1 MLTSRVSPSVS
12 ETVWQSSLGWPYANG
27 VVETLTDASAL
38 SGFLPEYTLPH
49 AISYKFA
56 NRGAKMASRLFH
68 GSRPSKQKDK
78 DEESVTKSTRS
89 AKRTSLIPSVAT
101 ASKIPTHVS
110 MFSRHK
116 VKPAEE
122 KIPVPAPKQAATP
135 KDRSVEQRYR
145 GIPPAPSS
153 DTIVARGRGDFGF
166 GVRTEVS
173 ASTLSTKSSPAPRNR
188 LRRKTSSKDQRMRYA
203 HSDASTSIDDSVPA
217 TTIETTS
224 SPGGYSDPFPGS
236 ILGISLPAV
245 SHSASHIPAMQSTP
259 TAYATSSSRMA
270 NYIPR
275 PASTKTPVQNLPPP
289 VPHYAARSSS
299 TSTRYSESPG
309 PFSRTSTPTSA
320 SSYSP
325 GITQSSRMTPR
336 LKTSTSPTRS
346 RPPVTRR
353 KTGVIVPLE
362 APVEDQG
369 LPPLRESSSS
379 SSTVKSPET
388 VEKLDSGRVGRSGRI
403 HAPPPTPPLRLSS
416 KRIPKPRGV
425 AQGSSADEKD
435 GATPRG
441 RQTEPTPRPSVGG
454 SRIPA
459 SSASSSR
466 IPPPRP
472 SREGT
477 PRLENETFSPVIQ
490 SNLSHLETTGHKRR
504 ESIEKALL
512 VSPSKSDDRGIKAL
526 LQRSPSSA
534 STASKRPQ
542 TSPRPARPQSPH
554 LYSRSMSESRE
565 QLPLQ
570 TVDLKQY
577 PSKATNPVGESPSKS
592 PSRFGLF
599 TRRIKSPAETNNATA
614 EKPIK
619 KGPAAGTGHEG
630 YGKYA
635 RRGRSGSIS
644 TTASRGRSTST
655 DRTSVSYRPSSSR
668 KSSFASEDKP
678 ELDDFYRDRLEPV
691 VIGGGGAIREN
702 RNSRTELYRPS
713 SGESSASLTSAVSF
727 GPPLFTRRQL
737 QSDSLSSGE
746 SHLPPSQRDLMPP
759 PRFGMPSRSQSS
771 DSSSTLAHRRSLHRS
786 QLLREAEPLKIPAPI
801 NTQALDS
808 SAVMDSFDTMRSSI
822 TKTDSSLNLTD
833 DLSEGHEGHWL
844 RPKRPQQRVK
854 LPKKW
859 NFFQRAQSSP
869 GKTVIPDSSQRKEG
883 SGDLPA
889 AISKLPQSRFIPHY
903 AMMDNS
909 EPEDTDTL
917 EDILHDIED
926 DLDLRNP
933 DNAQNAGQTVPQRER
948 EYSMLLPSPPKFPT
962 GFTQFQRPPPP
973 FVNLDQRMPSVEPTM
988 PQTSP
993 APGKRLQQVGR
1004 IPKVVSKRDRVHRP
1018 PPHSFSRPFTRTQDD
1033 VISPIASE
1041 PAPELAPLVDQP
1053 VRAVQTEP
1061 LPSGPWTHNLF
1072 NEPARAPP
1080 TNAMLYNLDGEKEFL
1095 SFSPRQ
1101 NSDVS
1106 GSSSSGVLSLAG
1118 VTAQLPR
1125 PDSLLKEDEVW
1136 NEYDELLDRVT
1147 SPDSI
1152 EIGWPG
1158 KDDIINS
1165 FPTAEMSQQ
1174 LSVGGRKQESP
1185 PLASPRSSDST
1196 AMQSSPSK
1204 PQPRKGRSS
1213 HLEPVELSSPQMSF
1227 SEIYAGYGNRSSA
1240 GVTNRQSMSSGS
1252 RYSSQSVVSRSGSRT
1267 SQDADSVKRYTKV
1280 MADKINGAVG
1290 TSNSLRYSALMTARW
1305 LCFDRVLFSPVQ
1317 DEIRNSRQDKVLV
1330 LDGLANDDWSSY
1342 CALTYPDVTVYNLS
1356 TPRPLSSSKRDTE
1369 NWQPPPNHRQI
1380 HHSSLAH
1387 PFPFPKGFFTAIV
1400 LRFPIATSESSL
1412 RSAVSECKRVLRPGG
1427 YLELCILDM
1436 DMVNMG
1442 NRARRAVR
1450 GLKVRMQVDD
1460 PSVSLSPTS
1469 DTVQKMLGRRGFEN
1483 LSRCVVGVPVAGVMA
1498 EHGGSESPDE
1508 KQASLG
1514 EMLRDPVA
1522 GGSVPVTKMIAKVGR
1537 WWWSRCYEGGVGVG
1551 EKEESIW
1558 ADRALLRE
1566 CEGRDTGFRLVICY
1580 AQKPL
1585 NVRRRTV
1592 SV

>member
-1 MLTSRVSPSVS
+1 
-12 ETVWQSSLGWPYANG
+12 
-27 VVETLTDASAL
+27 
-38 SGFLPEYTLPH
+38 
-49 AISYKFA
+49 
-56 NRGAKMASRLFH
+56 MASRLFH

-78 DEESVTKSTRS
+78 AQESVAKSTRGE
-89 AKRTSLIPSVAT
+89 KRTSLIPSVTT

-116 VKPAEE
+116 AKPAEE
-122 KIPVPAPKQAATP
+122 KTPVQALRQAPIP
-135 KDRSVEQRYR
+135 KDRVVEQRH
-145 GIPPAPSS
+145 GSIPAAPSS
-153 DTIVARGRGDFGF
+153 DTTISRGRRDYGF
-166 GVRTEVS
+166 AVRTEVS

-188 LRRKTSSKDQRMRYA
+188 LRRKTSSNDQRLRYA
-203 HSDASTSIDDSVPA
+203 RSNASTSIDDSVPA

-224 SPGGYSDPFPGS
+224 SPDGYSDPFPGS

-245 SHSASHIPAMQSTP
+245 SQSASQIPAMQSTP

-270 NYIPR
+270 SYMQR
-275 PASTKTPVQNLPPP
+275 PPPTKTPVQDLAPPI
-289 VPHYAARSSS
+289 PHYAARSSS

-325 GITQSSRMTPR
+325 GITQSSRMTTR

-353 KTGVIVPLE
+353 KTGVVAPLE
-362 APVEDQG
+362 PVEDQG

-379 SSTVKSPET
+379 SSTVKSPEN
-388 VEKLDSGRVGRSGRI
+388 VEKLDSGRVARSGRI

-425 AQGSSADEKD
+425 AQSSSADEKQ
-435 GATPRG
+435 GATTRG
-441 RQTEPTPRPSVGG
+441 RQAEPTPRPSVAG
-454 SRIPA
+454 SRIP
-459 SSASSSR
+459 SSSTSRSR

-477 PRLENETFSPVIQ
+477 PRLENKTFSPVIQ

-512 VSPSKSDDRGIKAL
+512 VSPSKFDDQGMKAL

-534 STASKRPQ
+534 STSSKRPQ
-542 TSPRPARPQSPH
+542 TSPGPARPQSPH
-554 LYSRSMSESRE
+554 LYSRSQSQSRE
-565 QLPLQ
+565 QVPLQ
-570 TVDLKQY
+570 TVNLKQY
-577 PSKATNPVGESPSKS
+577 LSKAPSPVGESPSKS

-599 TRRIKSPAETNNATA
+599 TRRIKSPVETNNTTA

-655 DRTSVSYRPSSSR
+655 DRTSISYRPPSSR

-702 RNSRTELYRPS
+702 RNSRTDLYRPS
-713 SGESSASLTSAVSF
+713 SGESSASLTSAFSF
-727 GPPLFTRRQL
+727 GPPLATRRQL
-737 QSDSLSSGE
+737 QSESLSPGE
-746 SHLPPSQRDLMPP
+746 SSLLPSQRDLMPP

-808 SAVMDSFDTMRSSI
+808 SAVLDSFDTMRSSI

-833 DLSEGHEGHWL
+833 DLSEGHEGSWL
-844 RPKRPQQRVK
+844 RPKKPQQRVK

-859 NFFQRAQSSP
+859 NFFQRAQNSP
-869 GKTVIPDSSQRKEG
+869 GKTVVADSPQRKEG

-889 AISKLPQSRFIPHY
+889 AISKLPQSRFVPHY

-909 EPEDTDTL
+909 EPEDIDTL

-933 DNAQNAGQTVPQRER
+933 DNAQNAGQDMPQRER
-948 EYSMLLPSPPKFPT
+948 QYSMLLPSPPKFPT
-962 GFTQFQRPPPP
+962 GFAQFQRPPPP
-973 FVNLDQRMPSVEPTM
+973 AVNLDQRMPTVEPTM

-1004 IPKVVSKRDRVHRP
+1004 IPKVVSKRDRLHRP
-1018 PPHSFSRPFTRTQDD
+1018 PPHSFSRPFIRNPGEI
-1033 VISPIASE
+1033 VSPIASE
-1041 PAPELAPLVDQP
+1041 PAPEVAPLVEQP
-1053 VRAVQTEP
+1053 VRAIQTEP
-1061 LPSGPWTHNLF
+1061 LRSGPWTHNPF

-1080 TNAMLYNLDGEKEFL
+1080 TNVMLYNLDGEKEFL

-1106 GSSSSGVLSLAG
+1106 GSSSSGVLSLTG
-1118 VTAQLPR
+1118 MTAQVPR
-1125 PDSLLKEDEVW
+1125 PNSLLKEDEVW

-1147 SPDSI
+1147 SPESI
-1152 EIGWPG
+1152 EISWPG

-1165 FPTAEMSQQ
+1165 FPTTDTSQM
-1174 LSVGGRKQESP
+1174 LSAGGRKKESP
-1185 PLASPRSSDST
+1185 VLVSPRSSDST

-1204 PQPRKGRSS
+1204 QHQPRKGRSS
-1213 HLEPVELSSPQMSF
+1213 HLEPLELSSPQISF

-1252 RYSSQSVVSRSGSRT
+1252 RYSSQSVASRSGSRT
-1267 SQDADSVKRYTKV
+1267 SQDADSVRRYTKV
-1280 MADKINGAVG
+1280 MADKISGAVG

-1305 LCFDRVLFSPVQ
+1305 LSFDRVLFSPVQ
-1317 DEIRNSRQDKVLV
+1317 EEIRNSRQDKVLV

-1342 CALTYPDVTVYNLS
+1342 CALTYPDATVYNLS
-1356 TPRPLSSSKRDTE
+1356 APRPLPSSKRDTE

-1387 PFPFPKGFFTAIV
+1387 PFPFPKGFFTAVV
-1400 LRFPIATSESSL
+1400 LRFPVATSESSL

-1450 GLKVRMQVDD
+1450 GLKVRMQVAD

-1483 LSRCVVGVPVAGVMA
+1483 LSRCVVGVPVAGVMT

-1508 KQASLG
+1508 KHASLG
-1514 EMLRDPVA
+1514 EMLRDPAA
-1522 GGSVPVTKMIAKVGR
+1522 GGSVPVTRMIAKVGR
-1537 WWWSRCYEGGVGVG
+1537 WWWSRCYEGGVGGG
-1551 EKEESIW
+1551 EKSESIW
-1558 ADRALLRE
+1558 ADKALLRE

-1585 NVRRRTV
+1585 SVRRRTV

>member
-1 MLTSRVSPSVS
+1 
-12 ETVWQSSLGWPYANG
+12 
-27 VVETLTDASAL
+27 
-38 SGFLPEYTLPH
+38 
-49 AISYKFA
+49 
-56 NRGAKMASRLFH
+56 MASRLFH
-68 GSRPSKQKDK
+68 GSRPSKQRDK
-78 DEESVTKSTRS
+78 EEESVGKLTRT
-89 AKRTSLIPSVAT
+89 AKRSSLIPSASA

-116 VKPAEE
+116 AKPAEE
-122 KIPVPAPKQAATP
+122 KAPAPKQATIQQHRA
-135 KDRSVEQRYR
+135 VEQKS
-145 GIPPAPSS
+145 GSIPIAVAS
-153 DTIVARGRGDFGF
+153 DATMARGRGDFGF
-166 GVRTEVS
+166 GVRTEIS
-173 ASTLSTKSSPAPRNR
+173 GSTPSTKSTPAPRNR
-188 LRRKTSSKDQRMRYA
+188 LRRKASSSGQRMHYA
-203 HSDASTSIDDSVPA
+203 RSNASTSIDDSAPA
-217 TTIETTS
+217 TTIETSS
-224 SPGGYSDPFPGS
+224 SPGGYTDPFPGS

-245 SHSASHIPAMQSTP
+245 SQSTSQIPAIKSTP

-270 NYIPR
+270 NYVQR
-275 PASTKTPVQNLPPP
+275 PPPSKTPVNDLTPPI
-289 VPHYAARSSS
+289 PHYAARSSS

-325 GITQSSRMTPR
+325 GITQSSRLTPR

-346 RPPVTRR
+346 RPPVTKR
-353 KTGVIVPLE
+353 KIGVVAPPE
-362 APVEDQG
+362 AAVEDQG

-379 SSTVKSPET
+379 SSTVKSPGRI
-388 VEKLDSGRVGRSGRI
+388 EKLDAGRVGRSGRI

-425 AQGSSADEKD
+425 GQGSSADEKD
-435 GATPRG
+435 GPAPRG
-441 RQTEPTPRPSVGG
+441 RQPESTPQPSVVG
-454 SRIPA
+454 SRNPA
-459 SSASSSR
+459 SIASRSR

-477 PRLENETFSPVIQ
+477 PRLENETFSLVIQ

-504 ESIEKALL
+504 ESVEKALL
-512 VSPSKSDDRGIKAL
+512 TSPSKSDDRGVKAL
-526 LQRSPSSA
+526 LQRSPSNA
-534 STASKRPQ
+534 STSSKRPQ
-542 TSPRPARPQSPH
+542 TSPGPARQQSPH
-554 LYSRSMSESRE
+554 LYSRSKSQSRE

-570 TVDLKQY
+570 TANLKQY
-577 PSKATNPVGESPSKS
+577 PSKSATPIGESPSKS

-599 TRRIKSPAETNNATA
+599 NRRIKSPADASIATIDR
-614 EKPIK
+614 PVK

-655 DRTSVSYRPSSSR
+655 DRTSISYRPSSSR

-727 GPPLFTRRQL
+727 GPPLTMRTQL
-737 QSDSLSSGE
+737 QTDSLSFGE
-746 SHLPPSQRDLMPP
+746 NNLQPSQRDLMPP
-759 PRFGMPSRSQSS
+759 PRFGMSSRSQSS
-771 DSSSTLAHRRSLHRS
+771 DSSMLAHRRSLHRS
-786 QLLREAEPLKIPAPI
+786 QLREAEPLKVPAPI
-801 NTQALDS
+801 NTHALDS
-808 SAVMDSFDTMRSSI
+808 SAVLDSFDTMRSSVA
-822 TKTDSSLNLTD
+822 KTDSSLNLTD
-833 DLSEGHEGHWL
+833 DLPEGHEGNWL
-844 RPKRPQQRVK
+844 RPKKPQQRVK

-859 NFFQRAQSSP
+859 NFFQRAQNSP
-869 GKTVIPDSSQRKEG
+869 GKTVIPDSPQRMDGSKE
-883 SGDLPA
+883 LPA
-889 AISKLPQSRFIPHY
+889 SISKLPQSRFVPHY

-933 DNAQNAGQTVPQRER
+933 ENALGAGQDMPQRER
-948 EYSMLLPSPPKFPT
+948 EYSMLLPSPPRFPT
-962 GFTQFQRPPPP
+962 GFAQFQRPPPP
-973 FVNLDQRMPSVEPTM
+973 VVNLDQRMPTVEPTL
-988 PQTSP
+988 PQTSL

-1004 IPKVVSKRDRVHRP
+1004 IPKVVSKRDRLHRP
-1018 PPHSFSRPFTRTQDD
+1018 PPQSFSRPFVRNPDD
-1033 VISPIASE
+1033 IISPIASE
-1041 PAPELAPLVDQP
+1041 PAAEIGPLVDQP
-1053 VRAVQTEP
+1053 IRGVQTEP
-1061 LPSGPWTHNLF
+1061 LPSGPWARNPF
-1072 NEPARAPP
+1072 NEPAYPPP
-1080 TNAMLYNLDGEKEFL
+1080 TNGMLYNLDGEKEFL

-1106 GSSSSGVLSLAG
+1106 GSSSSGVLSFAG
-1118 VTAQLPR
+1118 MAAQMPR
-1125 PDSLLKEDEVW
+1125 PNSLLKEDEVW

-1152 EIGWPG
+1152 ETSWPG
-1158 KDDIINS
+1158 KEDIIDS
-1165 FPTAEMSQQ
+1165 FPTADASQQ
-1174 LSVGGRKQESP
+1174 LPGGRRKKGSP
-1185 PLASPRSSDST
+1185 VFLSPRSSDST
-1196 AMQSSPSK
+1196 ALASSPPK
-1204 PQPRKGRSS
+1204 RQPMKGRSGR
-1213 HLEPVELSSPQMSF
+1213 LGPVDLSSPQRPDLIPSTPMSF
-1227 SEIYAGYGNRSSA
+1227 SDIYAGYGDRSSL
-1240 GVTNRQSMSSGS
+1240 GVTNRQSASSGS
-1252 RYSSQSVVSRSGSRT
+1252 RYSSQSVVSKSGSRT
-1267 SQDADSVKRYTKV
+1267 SQDGDSIKRYTKV

-1342 CALTYPDVTVYNLS
+1342 CALTYPDATVYNLS
-1356 TPRPLSSSKRDTE
+1356 APRPLSSSKRDNE

-1387 PFPFPKGFFTAIV
+1387 PFPFPKGFFTAVV
-1400 LRFPIATSESSL
+1400 LRFPVATSEPSL

-1450 GLKVRMQVDD
+1450 GLKVKMQVAD
-1460 PSVSLSPTS
+1460 PSISLSPTS

-1483 LSRCVVGVPVAGVMA
+1483 LSRCVVGVPVAGIMT
-1498 EHGGSESPDE
+1498 EHGSESPDE
-1508 KQASLG
+1508 KHTSLG
-1514 EMLRDPVA
+1514 EMLRDPAA

-1537 WWWSRCYEGGVGVG
+1537 WWWSRCYERSVVADGDA
-1551 EKEESIW
+1551 EASIW
-1558 ADRALLRE
+1558 ADKALLRE
-1566 CEGRDTGFRLVICY
+1566 CENRDTGFRLVICH